1 MAVDLPNELETF
13 QQFVD
18 QAVKSGAV
26 TTVDEL
32 WMKYRE
38 YRDELA
44 KLRAELDKAIAQADR
59 GEAKPL
65 DVAALNERVRR
76 RLAENGVTD

>member
-1 MAVDLPNELETF
+1 MAVDLPNELEAF
-13 QQFVD
+13 QRFVD

-32 WMKYRE
+32 WTKYRE

-44 KLRAELDKAIAQADR
+44 KLRAELDEAILQADR
-59 GEAKPL
+59 GEARPL
-65 DVAALNERVRR
+65 DIEALNEHVRR
-76 RLAENGVTD
+76 RLAQNGVTD